1 MLRSNNQKL
10 IKSTMV
16 KYFYVLWWLSTLMEL
31 GLAGFWIELT
41 NMRKYKHEIFRWN
54 YVNLI
59 TCIHSNPMFF
69 WYCSLISDIQIAT
82 CSRNSKN
89 QPWNIMKILKYFP
102 ANGRFST
109 EGSRDRN
116 RFKFWNFQTEPNQD
130 QSEFKTE
137 RKVWT
142 NKYQPVHG
150 FLVRWW
156 PFGVKQVSHVRMIVV

>member
-1 MLRSNNQKL
+1 
-10 IKSTMV
+10 
-16 KYFYVLWWLSTLMEL
+16 MEL
-31 GLAGFWIELT
+31 AGLEFGFWIELT

-89 QPWNIMKILKYFP
+89 QTWNIMKILKYFP

-109 EGSRDRN
+109 QGSRDQN
-116 RFKFWNFQTEPNQD
+116 RSKFWNFRTEPNQD

-137 RKVWT
+137 QKART
-142 NKYQPVHG
+142 NKYRLG
-150 FLVRWW
+150 STDRSMDSWFACDRSASNRFLT
-156 PFGVKQVSHVRMIVV
+156 FGW

>member
-1 MLRSNNQKL
+1 
-10 IKSTMV
+10 MV

-102 ANGRFST
+102 ANGLPDWTKSGPERIQNRVKSWDQQVPTGPWIPGSLLTVRRQTGFSRSDDSSIGNDVN
-109 EGSRDRN
+109 EGLN
-116 RFKFWNFQTEPNQD
+116 LLF
-130 QSEFKTE
+130 
-137 RKVWT
+137 
-142 NKYQPVHG
+142 
-150 FLVRWW
+150 
-156 PFGVKQVSHVRMIVV
+156 